1 MKRFPTIELII
12 LSIIWISLLLL
23 YYNGFFSEDDDGG
36 KMEQVFLCILLGCV
50 FQNFISIFLLIFR
63 IYLMYRQHM
72 DYFKKF
78 IKVRVISLILVLAS
92 CFILL
97 LMLLDLIVFDKL
109 IQPFSVFLLCL
120 IFLASISYIS
130 SVFFDLFYQN
140 KIYKH
145 TLIDEL
151 HEN

>member
-1 MKRFPTIELII
+1 MKRFPTIELTI
-12 LSIIWISLLLL
+12 LSIIWISFLLL
-23 YYNGFFSEDDDGG
+23 YYDGSFFEDDDGG
-36 KMEQVFLCILLGCV
+36 KMEQIFLCIFLGCV
-50 FQNFISIFLLIFR
+50 VQNFTSIFLLMFR

-72 DYFKKF
+72 DYFKVF
-78 IKVRVISLILVLAS
+78 IKVRVISLIIVLAS

-97 LMLLDLIVFDKL
+97 LMLSDTIVFDNL